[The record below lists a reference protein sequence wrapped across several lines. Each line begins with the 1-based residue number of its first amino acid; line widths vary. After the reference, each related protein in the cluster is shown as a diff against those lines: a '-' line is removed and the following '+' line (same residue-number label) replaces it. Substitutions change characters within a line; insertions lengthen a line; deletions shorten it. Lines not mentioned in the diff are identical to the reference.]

1 MTCGT
6 WSYKL
11 ERNIGFGLLSV
22 ATQIGDSVEVRLGD
36 ELVPAHLTDIPFRR
50 EDR

>member
-1 MTCGT
+1 MTNGT

-22 ATQIGDSVEVRLGD
+22 ACTVGDRVHVEVGGA
-36 ELVPAHLTDIPFRR
+36 EVGGTVADIPFERP
-50 EDR
+50 

>member
-1 MTCGT
+1 MTNGT

-22 ATQIGDSVEVRLGD
+22 DCTVGDRVHIDMDEDQIAGIV
-36 ELVPAHLTDIPFRR
+36 TDIPFERA
-50 EDR
+50 